1 MEPKVESFTD
11 ASGTRHEFKIALG
24 EQCVERGYVVTA
36 TEMIDGMEG
45 YHLSA
50 WSPVLKEALER
61 LRSKIKQ
68 VLVTRYLADSPLRGL
83 DMTREKLSGLVSSD
97 GLVVDGKLVK
107 WDDLITLLSTYEGHQ
122 FDLSVAEDNNKFDLS
137 VKDGND

>member
-11 ASGTRHEFKIALG
+11 TTGTRHSFKISQGPKCLDK
-24 EQCVERGYVVTA
+24 GYVVTA

-45 YHLSA
+45 CQFSS
-50 WSPVLKEALER
+50 WSPVLKEALEN

-68 VLVTRYLADSPLRGL
+68 GLAARYLADSPLRGF
-83 DMTREKLSGLVSSD
+83 DMTRETLSGIVSCD

-107 WDDLITLLSTYEGHQ
+107 WDDLITLLATYEGHQ
-122 FDLSVAEDNNKFDLS
+122 FDLSVAEGSNKFDLS
-137 VKDGND
+137 VTDGTD